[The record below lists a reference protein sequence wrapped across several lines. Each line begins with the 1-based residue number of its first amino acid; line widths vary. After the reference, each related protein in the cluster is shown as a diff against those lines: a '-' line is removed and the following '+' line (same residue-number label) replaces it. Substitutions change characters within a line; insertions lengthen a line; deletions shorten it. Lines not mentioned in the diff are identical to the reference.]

1 MVRNTHHD
9 DDDDDVDDD
18 DGREPCRGQNE
29 NSKKGQHLALSESA
43 SERARASE
51 RNLLEGIQP

>member
-29 NSKKGQHLALSESA
+29 NSKKGQHLAFSKSMPRVGV
-43 SERARASE
+43 SWR
-51 RNLLEGIQP
+51 QVT